1 MADDLKDIKNILD
14 SLVGKGTLSNYRKK
28 IFKDA
33 MDELKQI
40 DTILTQTAKA
50 NAALSKADLAK
61 LGNEAFDIAGKYGK
75 TAVDYL
81 SSVQSM
87 YKFGYK
93 NASALAE
100 LSVAIQSAGG
110 LTAELANQYIIT
122 ADKAYNLGGN
132 IEKLTGILDGNSRI
146 SGKYGISMEELA
158 KCFTLAG
165 SQASLMGL
173 EADKTA
179 SALATLMASTGQNGT
194 EAAKSL
200 EHILFNLRDITEAGQ
215 DACAAMER
223 LDTLSA
229 ELGKT
234 NSLKLTGDSAGN
246 ETQKMYADMIQEYAN
261 GTDTVASKAGISAPT
276 TEKDGSSLP
285 QLLNTI
291 RSLTDKTKS
300 VYNFLQKIK
309 NGFDLKNPGRGKLR
323 FLSLLNM
330 PGMACFLMQSISFT
344 CHPSRNT

>member
-158 KCFTLAG
+158 KGFTLAG

-200 EHILFNLRDITEAGQ
+200 EHILFNLRDIEDIGPNGVDEGIKAILANYGTYEG
-215 DACAAMER
+215 
-223 LDTLSA
+223 
-229 ELGKT
+229 
-234 NSLKLTGDSAGN
+234 
-246 ETQKMYADMIQEYAN
+246 MIQEYAN
-261 GTDTVASKAGISAPT
+261 GAGTLAQKAVETANTWEGSANRLSNSWVHFTDSLADQDAIIGTANALAG
-276 TEKDGSSLP
+276 
-285 QLLNTI
+285 LLNGITSI
-291 RSLTDKTKS
+291 TDKIGAFST
-300 VYNFLQKIK
+300 
-309 NGFDLKNPGRGKLR
+309 
-323 FLSLLNM
+323 LSLSASAIL
-330 PGMACFLMQSISFT
+330 GAKGLGLT
-344 CHPSRNT
+344 